1 MLEGIMMKNG
11 DAYAV
16 AVRTPDNQIVLKVDE
31 YHMFSGKRKWAKL
44 PVIRGVFNFVDSM
57 ILGMQTLAYSADFF
71 EEEAEGESG
80 KEKNG
85 ESSGKRE
92 QDRESRGGNGE
103 AKESQ
108 GRNGQGK
115 ESPDIKERGGKTGN
129 AKEEGGMG
137 KAAMALTVTVSILL
151 AVGIFMVLPVVL
163 VSFLRRFTQS
173 SALIALTEGVVRIGI
188 FLAYVA
194 LISRMEDIK
203 RVFMYHGA
211 EHKCINCVEHGM
223 ELNVEN
229 VMKSSRLH
237 KRCGTSFLLI
247 VMLISVV
254 FFMFVRVE
262 TLWLRILSRICFIP
276 LIAGVSYEFIRL
288 AGNSDGGFV
297 DLLSKPGLCLQKLT
311 TKEPDERMAQV
322 AIAAVEAVFD
332 WKKYLEE
339 NFKQDSP
346 GLRNLESEKPG
357 LKNSHQGICSQKNKN
372 QEG

>member
-1 MLEGIMMKNG
+1 MKSSGIGGQAVLEGIMMKNG

-31 YHMFSGKRKWAKL
+31 YHMFSARRKWAGL

-57 ILGMQTLAYSADFF
+57 VLGMQTLAYSADFF
-71 EEEAEGESG
+71 EEESEEKSG
-80 KEKNG
+80 KE
-85 ESSGKRE
+85 
-92 QDRESRGGNGE
+92 QD
-103 AKESQ
+103 
-108 GRNGQGK
+108 K
-115 ESPDIKERGGKTGN
+115 ESPGNEVWGEEAGKVKN
-129 AKEEGGMG
+129 QKEEGGMG
-137 KAAMALTVTVSILL
+137 TVAMALTVAISILL

-247 VMLISVV
+247 VMIVSVV

-262 TLWLRILSRICFIP
+262 TLWLRILTRICFIP

-288 AGNSDGGFV
+288 AGNSDSGLV
-297 DLLSKPGLCLQKLT
+297 NLLSRPGLCLQRLT

-339 NFKQDSP
+339 NFKGALSD
-346 GLRNLESEKPG
+346 
-357 LKNSHQGICSQKNKN
+357 QGQSDQALSDDRKYGN
-372 QEG
+372 QAG

>member
-1 MLEGIMMKNG
+1 MKSSGIGGQAVLEGIMMKNG

-16 AVRTPDNQIVLKVDE
+16 AVRTPDNQIALKVDE
-31 YHMFSGKRKWAKL
+31 YHMFSGKRKWAGL

-57 ILGMQTLAYSADFF
+57 VLGMRTLAYSADFF
-71 EEEAEGESG
+71 EEESEEESG
-80 KEKNG
+80 KEKN
-85 ESSGKRE
+85 
-92 QDRESRGGNGE
+92 
-103 AKESQ
+103 
-108 GRNGQGK
+108 K
-115 ESPDIKERGGKTGN
+115 ESPDKKEQG
-129 AKEEGGMG
+129 EETGMG
-137 KAAMALTVTVSILL
+137 KAAMAMTVAVSILL

-163 VSFLRRFTQS
+163 VSFLRKFTQS

-211 EHKCINCVEHGM
+211 EHKCINCVEHGL

-247 VMLISVV
+247 VMLVSVV
-254 FFMFVRVE
+254 FFMFVQVE
-262 TLWLRILSRICFIP
+262 TLWLRILTRICFIP

-288 AGNSDGGFV
+288 AGNSDSGLV
-297 DLLSKPGLCLQKLT
+297 NLLSKPGLCLQRLT
-311 TKEPDERMAQV
+311 TKEPDESMAQV
-322 AIAAVEAVFD
+322 AIVAVEAVFD
-332 WKKYLEE
+332 WRKYLEE
-339 NFKQDSP
+339 NFKGAGQEY
-346 GLRNLESEKPG
+346 G
-357 LKNSHQGICSQKNKN
+357 N

>member
-1 MLEGIMMKNG
+1 MKSSGIGGQAVLEGIMMKNG

-31 YHMFSGKRKWAKL
+31 YHMFSAKRKWAGL

-57 ILGMQTLAYSADFF
+57 VLGMRTLAYSADFF
-71 EEEAEGESG
+71 EEESEGESG
-80 KEKNG
+80 KEKGGTSLNG
-85 ESSGKRE
+85 NRE
-92 QDRESRGGNGE
+92 N
-103 AKESQ
+103 
-108 GRNGQGK
+108 K
-115 ESPDIKERGGKTGN
+115 ESPDKKEKG
-129 AKEEGGMG
+129 EEAGMG
-137 KAAMALTVTVSILL
+137 KAAMALTVAVSILL

-211 EHKCINCVEHGM
+211 EHKCINCVEHGL

-247 VMLISVV
+247 VMLVSVV

-262 TLWLRILSRICFIP
+262 TLWLRILTRVCFIP

-288 AGNSDGGFV
+288 AGNSDGGLV
-297 DLLSKPGLCLQKLT
+297 NLLSKPGLCLQRLT
-311 TKEPDERMAQV
+311 TREPDESMAQV
-322 AIAAVEAVFD
+322 AIEAVEAVFD
-332 WKKYLEE
+332 WRKYLEE
-339 NFKQDSP
+339 NFGKEPSAQGRFDQEHTENKQYSAVRKHV
-346 GLRNLESEKPG
+346 GQEYG
-357 LKNSHQGICSQKNKN
+357 N

>member
-1 MLEGIMMKNG
+1 MKSSGIGGQAVLEGIMMKNK

-16 AVRTPDNQIVLKVDE
+16 AVRTSDGQIVLKVDE
-31 YHMFSGKRKWAKL
+31 YHMFSGKRKWAGL

-57 ILGMQTLAYSADFF
+57 ILGMRTLAYSADFF
-71 EEEAEGESG
+71 EEESAGESG
-80 KEKNG
+80 KEQARGNTDVKVRG
-85 ESSGKRE
+85 EK
-92 QDRESRGGNGE
+92 Q
-103 AKESQ
+103 Q
-108 GRNGQGK
+108 GRETQ
-115 ESPDIKERGGKTGN
+115 TGTSQE
-129 AKEEGGMG
+129 EEGGMG
-137 KAAMALTVTVSILL
+137 KAAMALTVAVSILL

-173 SALIALTEGVVRIGI
+173 STLIALTEGVVRIGI

-211 EHKCINCVEHGM
+211 EHKCINCVEHGL

-247 VMLISVV
+247 VMLVSVV

-262 TLWLRILSRICFIP
+262 TLWLRILTRICFIP

-288 AGNSDGGFV
+288 AGNSDGSLV
-297 DLLSKPGLCLQKLT
+297 NLLSKPGLCLQRLT
-311 TKEPDERMAQV
+311 TKEPDESMVQV

-339 NFKQDSP
+339 NF
-346 GLRNLESEKPG
+346 R
-357 LKNSHQGICSQKNKN
+357 
-372 QEG
+372 

>member
-1 MLEGIMMKNG
+1 MKSSGIGGQAVLEGIMMKNG

-16 AVRTPDNQIVLKVDE
+16 AVRTPEDQIVLKVDE
-31 YHMFSGKRKWAKL
+31 YHMFSSTRKWTRL

-57 ILGMQTLAYSADFF
+57 ILGMRTLAYSADFF
-71 EEEAEGESG
+71 EEESESENG
-80 KEKNG
+80 KKQDKERPA
-85 ESSGKRE
+85 GKG
-92 QDRESRGGNGE
+92 RGGE
-103 AKESQ
+103 E
-108 GRNGQGK
+108 
-115 ESPDIKERGGKTGN
+115 
-129 AKEEGGMG
+129 KEESGMG
-137 KAAMALTVTVSILL
+137 KAAMAMTVAFSILL

-163 VSFLRRFTQS
+163 VSFLRKVTQS
-173 SALIALTEGVVRIGI
+173 SALIALAEGLVRIGI

-247 VMLISVV
+247 VMIVSVV

-262 TLWLRILSRICFIP
+262 TLWLRILTRICFIP

-288 AGNSDGGFV
+288 AGSSDSGLV
-297 DLLSKPGLCLQKLT
+297 ELLSRPGLCLQRLT
-311 TKEPDERMAQV
+311 TKEPDESMAQV
-322 AIAAVEAVFD
+322 AITAVEAVFD
-332 WKKYLEE
+332 WKKYLKE
-339 NFKQDSP
+339 NF
-346 GLRNLESEKPG
+346 GGEYAGREHEN
-357 LKNSHQGICSQKNKN
+357 QK
-372 QEG
+372 G

>member
-1 MLEGIMMKNG
+1 MKSSGIGGQAVLEGIMMKNG

-16 AVRTPDNQIVLKVDE
+16 AVRTPDGQIVMKVDE
-31 YHMFSGKRKWAKL
+31 YHMFSGKRKWAGL
-44 PVIRGVFNFVDSM
+44 PIIRGVFNFVDSM
-57 ILGMQTLAYSADFF
+57 VLGMRTLAYSADFF
-71 EEEAEGESG
+71 EEESEGENG
-80 KEKNG
+80 KEQN
-85 ESSGKRE
+85 RE
-92 QDRESRGGNGE
+92 N
-103 AKESQ
+103 
-108 GRNGQGK
+108 
-115 ESPDIKERGGKTGN
+115 
-129 AKEEGGMG
+129 KEEETGMG
-137 KAAMALTVTVSILL
+137 KAAMALTVAVSILL

-163 VSFLRRFTQS
+163 VSFMRRLTQS
-173 SALIALTEGVVRIGI
+173 SALISLTEGLVRIGI

-247 VMLISVV
+247 VMLVSVV

-262 TLWLRILSRICFIP
+262 TLWLRILTRICFIP

-288 AGNSDGGFV
+288 AGNSDSGLV
-297 DLLSKPGLCLQKLT
+297 NLLSKPGLCLQRLT

-339 NFKQDSP
+339 NFKRDRFGEENP
-346 GLRNLESEKPG
+346 GLEG
-357 LKNSHQGICSQKNKN
+357 FGQGDHSQGNAGQGSSGQDNGN

>member
-1 MLEGIMMKNG
+1 MKSSGIGGQAVLEGIMMKNG

-16 AVRTPDNQIVLKVDE
+16 AVRTTDDQIVLKVDE
-31 YHMFSGKRKWAKL
+31 YHMFSSKRKWASL
-44 PVIRGVFNFVDSM
+44 PVLRGVFNFVDSM

-71 EEEAEGESG
+71 EEESEAGNE
-80 KEKNG
+80 KEKDRENPAG
-85 ESSGKRE
+85 VIRDADAPEKEKLNKKE
-92 QDRESRGGNGE
+92 QDS
-103 AKESQ
+103 APQ
-108 GRNGQGK
+108 
-115 ESPDIKERGGKTGN
+115 
-129 AKEEGGMG
+129 KEESGMG
-137 KAAMALTVTVSILL
+137 KAEMALTVAVSILL

-247 VMLISVV
+247 VMLVSVV

-262 TLWLRILSRICFIP
+262 TLWLRVLTRIGFIP

-288 AGNSDGGFV
+288 AGNSDGGLV
-297 DLLSKPGLCLQKLT
+297 NLLSKPGLCLQKLT
-311 TKEPDERMAQV
+311 TQEPDEGMVQV

-332 WKKYLEE
+332 WKKYLED
-339 NFKQDSP
+339 NFK
-346 GLRNLESEKPG
+346 RENL
-357 LKNSHQGICSQKNKN
+357 N
-372 QEG
+372 QENLGKKDAR

>member
-1 MLEGIMMKNG
+1 MKSSGIGGQAVLEGIMMKNG

-31 YHMFSGKRKWAKL
+31 YHMFSAKRKWASL

-57 ILGMQTLAYSADFF
+57 VLGMRTLAYSADFF
-71 EEEAEGESG
+71 EEESEGESG
-80 KEKNG
+80 KRDKEGLSAKAGEK
-85 ESSGKRE
+85 EKRSE
-92 QDRESRGGNGE
+92 ETQAGV
-103 AKESQ
+103 SQ
-108 GRNGQGK
+108 
-115 ESPDIKERGGKTGN
+115 
-129 AKEEGGMG
+129 EEENGMG
-137 KAAMALTVTVSILL
+137 KAAMALTVAVSILL

-211 EHKCINCVEHGM
+211 EHKCINCVERGM

-229 VMKSSRLH
+229 VMKSSRFH

-247 VMLISVV
+247 VMIVSVV

-262 TLWLRILSRICFIP
+262 TLWLRILTRICFIP

-288 AGNSDGGFV
+288 AGNSDSNLV
-297 DLLSKPGLCLQKLT
+297 NLLSRPGLCLQRLT
-311 TKEPDERMAQV
+311 TKEPDESMAQV
-322 AIAAVEAVFD
+322 AITAVEAVFD

-339 NFKQDSP
+339 NFKGKGTLAD
-346 GLRNLESEKPG
+346 
-357 LKNSHQGICSQKNKN
+357 QGQSGQSYSDDQEYGN

>member
-1 MLEGIMMKNG
+1 MKSSGIGGQAVLEGIMMKNG

-16 AVRTPDNQIVLKVDE
+16 AVRTSDGQIALKVDE
-31 YHMFSGKRKWAKL
+31 YHMFSARQKWAGL

-57 ILGMQTLAYSADFF
+57 ILGMRTLAYSADFF
-71 EEEAEGESG
+71 EEESEGENAR
-80 KEKNG
+80 K
-85 ESSGKRE
+85 
-92 QDRESRGGNGE
+92 DRENLSARKQVGEEYREATQGTDRQSEEIRGAKGQKKEQKGEGTKAGASR
-103 AKESQ
+103 
-108 GRNGQGK
+108 
-115 ESPDIKERGGKTGN
+115 
-129 AKEEGGMG
+129 EEGGLDP
-137 KAAMALTVTVSILL
+137 AAMAVTVAVSILL

-173 SALIALTEGVVRIGI
+173 SALIALAEGVVRIGI

-211 EHKCINCVEHGM
+211 EHKCINCVEHGL

-229 VMKSSRLH
+229 VMKSSRMH

-262 TLWLRILSRICFIP
+262 TLWLRILTRICFIP

-288 AGNSDGGFV
+288 AGNSDGSLV
-297 DLLSKPGLCLQKLT
+297 NLLSKPGLCLQRLT
-311 TKEPDERMAQV
+311 TREPDEPMVQV
-322 AIAAVEAVFD
+322 AIEAVEAVFD
-332 WKKYLEE
+332 WRKYLEE
-339 NFKQDSP
+339 NFNRETP
-346 GLRNLESEKPG
+346 G
-357 LKNSHQGICSQKNKN
+357 
-372 QEG
+372 QEGSGQINSGQEG